1 MSSSVFNLSLSDK
14 DKIVTINGW
23 VEKIRDH
30 GGVIF
35 IDLRKDLEIVQV
47 VIEPDEKEIFNIAE
61 QLGMNLSS
69 KLLGRLKQGLMELR
83 IKKWQQVK
91 LRFMQI
97 N

>member
-23 VEKIRDH
+23 VEKIRDK

-35 IDLRKDLEIVQV
+35 IDLRKDIEIVQV

-61 QLGMNLSS
+61 TIRNEFVIEITG
-69 KLLGRLKQGLMELR
+69 KVKARPDGCLLYTSPSPRDS
-83 IKKWQQVK
+83 
-91 LRFMQI
+91 
-97 N
+97 

>member
-47 VIEPDEKEIFNIAE
+47 VIEP
-61 QLGMNLSS
+61 
-69 KLLGRLKQGLMELR
+69 R
-83 IKKWQQVK
+83 
-91 LRFMQI
+91 
-97 N
+97 